1 MEYKKSLAKAK
12 LTILQQQKKSWS
24 KFCESISFKNTP
36 RKIWNFFKK
45 LSGKATTM
53 EYPIMDNKLPL
64 TYINHKLEN
73 FWKEYMKIVNKKTKR
88 FLPNSEKFILF
99 NLQNANE

>member
-1 MEYKKSLAKAK
+1 MEEKIQLK
-12 LTILQQQKKSWS
+12 LIKWNTKNHQQKLNTILQQQKKSWS

-73 FWKEYMKIVNKKTKR
+73 F
-88 FLPNSEKFILF
+88 
-99 NLQNANE
+99 